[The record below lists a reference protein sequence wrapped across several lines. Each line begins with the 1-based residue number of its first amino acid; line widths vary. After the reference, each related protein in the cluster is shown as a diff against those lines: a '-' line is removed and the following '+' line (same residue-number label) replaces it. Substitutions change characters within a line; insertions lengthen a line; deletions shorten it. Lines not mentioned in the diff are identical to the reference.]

1 MISCFF
7 LYLTNRGYP
16 ETWYNLKENH
26 TVDPINLQV
35 NIRESL
41 EREHEPV
48 YFGYNFRTGQSTYLL
63 SKATLP
69 DLSKV
74 AGAGLRRLHPFTVH
88 LVLLSSEITAR
99 MIPMAETLDMM
110 LDVEK
115 RLLETNL
122 TTFLGAKMLKRDLQ
136 KLHGISRLLIVCAHR
151 TGRDLSNLEK
161 LLRDMERN
169 PTTYFPMDSY
179 VHERVKDGFLS
190 LQDAC
195 VNIDRRLENRMKRV
209 SNLIALVSPFT
220 PVRFR
225 SSCNMCL
232 TY

>member
-1 MISCFF
+1 M
-7 LYLTNRGYP
+7 
-16 ETWYNLKENH
+16 
-26 TVDPINLQV
+26 DPINLQV
-35 NIRESL
+35 NIRDSL

-63 SKATLP
+63 SKATPP

-99 MIPMAETLDMM
+99 MIPMAETLDTM
-110 LDVEK
+110 LDVER
-115 RLLETNL
+115 RLLESNL
-122 TTFLGAKMLKRDLQ
+122 PTFLSAKMLKTDLQ

-161 LLRDMERN
+161 LLYDMKRYEREIQRN
-169 PTTYFPMDSY
+169 STTYFPIDSY
-179 VHERVKDGFLS
+179 VHERMRDGFLS

-195 VNIDRRLENRMKRV
+195 FNIDRRLENRMKRV
-209 SNLIALVSPFT
+209 SNLIALVSPFA
-220 PVRFR
+220 PGQFD
-225 SSCNMCL
+225 SSCHM
-232 TY
+232 